1 MALDAK
7 FGIYVNMGTKQ
18 VLTKHVASIDDAYT
32 SRHEGFGA
40 NRFLLLFAIFR
51 GWL

>member
-1 MALDAK
+1 MALYAK

-32 SRHEGFGA
+32 SGYEGFGA
-40 NRFLLLFAIFR
+40 KRFLFWFAIFR
-51 GWL
+51 EWL